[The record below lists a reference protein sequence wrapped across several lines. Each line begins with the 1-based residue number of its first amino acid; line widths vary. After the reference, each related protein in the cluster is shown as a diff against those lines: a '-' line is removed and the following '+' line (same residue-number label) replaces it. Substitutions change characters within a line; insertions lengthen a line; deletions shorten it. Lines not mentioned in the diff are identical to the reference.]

1 MRRPLPEAGMIWRI
15 VIALF
20 LLFMLGP
27 ILLVVLFSF
36 GSSALIGFPMGSLT
50 SPGTGNSWATP
61 ASSTRSGPASWWR
74 WRLQSCR
81 PSPETLAA
89 MGLMR
94 LTPRPGA
101 RVLAALSLP
110 VLLPPLVVAIAIVVL
125 FVRGLGVGLG
135 LPVVISGMC
144 WWRNPSSF
152 SFVMARLAR
161 FDTAS
166 LDAARDLGA
175 TRWQAFRLVML
186 PQIASALV
194 VRPSSAPR
202 SRLMTSSS
210 PPSPSAAQHRVDFV
224 WGKMRTTLD
233 PSINAIATILLV
245 MTIGFRRW
253 RCASAATGHDRHAQ
267 RQGSTAGW
275 PDGWPRGM
283 PRPHPLRWLDTNA
296 VEGSPDATLDL
307 YQQLQPRTAP
317 PDARGHRRRR

>member
-1 MRRPLPEAGMIWRI
+1 MIWRI
-15 VIALF
+15 IITLF

-36 GSSALIGFPMGSLT
+36 GSNALIGFPMGSLT
-50 SPGTGNSWATP
+50 FAWYEKLLGDSGFLDAFQVSIIVALAAAILSTITG
-61 ASSTRSGPASWWR
+61 
-74 WRLQSCR
+74 
-81 PSPETLAA
+81 TLAA

-94 LTPRPGA
+94 LAPRPA
-101 RVLAALSLP
+101 RAVLAALSLP

-135 LPVVISGMC
+135 LPVVILGHVLVAQ
-144 WWRNPSSF
+144 PF
-152 SFVMARLAR
+152 VILIVMARLAR

-194 VRPSSAPR
+194 GAALV
-202 SRLMTSSS
+202 
-210 PPSPSAAQHRVDFV
+210 SAAISLDDFIIASFTIGGGNTVSTFV

-245 MTIGFRRW
+245 MTVSL
-253 RCASAATGHDRHAQ
+253 SALA
-267 RQGSTAGW
+267 
-275 PDGWPRGM
+275 
-283 PRPHPLRWLDTNA
+283 LRLSRYRA
-296 VEGSPDATLDL
+296 
-307 YQQLQPRTAP
+307 
-317 PDARGHRRRR
+317 